1 MSGPVQTINS
11 HRQLRFP
18 GAAET
23 VGECEGSVWP
33 SGAEHE
39 LQRPLKCLLV
49 SLIKYLTVVA

>member
-18 GAAET
+18 AAAEI
-23 VGECEGSVWP
+23 VGGCEGSVWP

-39 LQRPLKCLLV
+39 LQCPLKCLLV
-49 SLIKYLTVVA
+49 LVIKYLTVVA